1 MVLSMLAGRDRM
13 PLDNGFDLRL
23 LSALEAIQA
32 RREGLELAADGPER
46 ALCSNACLLARALE
60 RTEDQM
66 PVFADGR
73 AVLAGLTAEEIAALA
88 ARWAAFSRE
97 NDPGLG
103 LPQEE
108 LEQVKQDLAGNAGER
123 LRWRVLRQFG
133 ALPTEERARAMKGRD
148 YLWCLVNTLLD
159 REEEL
164 ARLCPACRAWAAEER
179 CPVCG
184 GRTGEVQGAVNPAFD
199 LVRFQE
205 LKGGTAVDRLFGGD
219 AGGS

>member
-1 MVLSMLAGRDRM
+1 MSGSILARRDRVS
-13 PLDNGFDLRL
+13 LGSGFDLRL
-23 LSALEAIQA
+23 LSALELLQA
-32 RREGLELAADGPER
+32 RQEGAALAADRRER
-46 ALCSNACLLARALE
+46 ALCDNACLLARALE
-60 RTEDQM
+60 KTEDHS
-66 PVFADGR
+66 PLFPDGR
-73 AVLAGLTAEEIAALA
+73 AVLAGLTAEEIGTLA
-88 ARWAAFSRE
+88 ARWGAFRRE
-97 NDPGLG
+97 SDPGLELSQEG
-103 LPQEE
+103 LEE
-108 LEQVKQDLAGNAGER
+108 MEESLRSDPGER
-123 LRWRVLRQFG
+123 LRWRVLRQAH

-205 LKGGTAVDRLFGGD
+205 LKEGD
-219 AGGS
+219 SG